1 MTFVQ
6 RNRLRAA
13 LAVLLAAVSVLVLLT
28 RLHYAPVLAQL
39 AALQLDNQA
48 SAAIN
53 DAVQDTL
60 TAEEI
65 TYDKLVELEKDTQGN
80 VTAVRSN
87 VNRFRTAL
95 TARIDENLADLS
107 VEELGIPVGSV
118 VLPELFSGMG
128 PRLVV
133 RVLAVRTS
141 DAAFRNRFSTVGIN
155 QTLHQIFIDI
165 HVTVTILSL
174 AGTQELA
181 VDVTV
186 LAAETVIV
194 GNVPSTYIGL
204 GGPEEEGT

>member
-87 VNRFRTAL
+87 VAGLNRFRTAL

-155 QTLHQIFIDI
+155 QTLH
-165 HVTVTILSL
+165 
-174 AGTQELA
+174 
-181 VDVTV
+181 
-186 LAAETVIV
+186 
-194 GNVPSTYIGL
+194 
-204 GGPEEEGT
+204 

>member
-87 VNRFRTAL
+87 VAGLNRFRTAL

-107 VEELGIPVGSV
+107 VEELGIPVGKRRAAGAV
-118 VLPELFSGMG
+118 FWHGAAAGRARAGRADLGRRVPEPLQHG
-128 PRLVV
+128 PGSTRHCTRFLSIFTLRSRSCRWPV
-133 RVLAVRTS
+133 RRS
-141 DAAFRNRFSTVGIN
+141 S
-155 QTLHQIFIDI
+155 
-165 HVTVTILSL
+165 
-174 AGTQELA
+174 
-181 VDVTV
+181 
-186 LAAETVIV
+186 
-194 GNVPSTYIGL
+194 PSM
-204 GGPEEEGT
+204 

>member
-28 RLHYAPVLAQL
+28 RLHYAP
-39 AALQLDNQA
+39 
-48 SAAIN
+48 
-53 DAVQDTL
+53 
-60 TAEEI
+60 
-65 TYDKLVELEKDTQGN
+65 
-80 VTAVRSN
+80 
-87 VNRFRTAL
+87 
-95 TARIDENLADLS
+95 
-107 VEELGIPVGSV
+107 
-118 VLPELFSGMG
+118 
-128 PRLVV
+128 
-133 RVLAVRTS
+133 VLAVRTS

>member
-1 MTFVQ
+1 M
-6 RNRLRAA
+6 RKKKLRL

-87 VNRFRTAL
+87 VAGLNRFRTAL

-128 PRLVV
+128 RGWLCACWPCGPRTP
-133 RVLAVRTS
+133 RSGTASARS
-141 DAAFRNRFSTVGIN
+141 GSTRHCTRSLLTF
-155 QTLHQIFIDI
+155 TLR
-165 HVTVTILSL
+165 SR
-174 AGTQELA
+174 
-181 VDVTV
+181 
-186 LAAETVIV
+186 
-194 GNVPSTYIGL
+194 SCR
-204 GGPEEEGT
+204 

>member
-87 VNRFRTAL
+87 VAGLNRFRTAL
-95 TARIDENLADLS
+95 R
-107 VEELGIPVGSV
+107 PGSMR
-118 VLPELFSGMG
+118 S
-128 PRLVV
+128 
-133 RVLAVRTS
+133 
-141 DAAFRNRFSTVGIN
+141 
-155 QTLHQIFIDI
+155 
-165 HVTVTILSL
+165 
-174 AGTQELA
+174 
-181 VDVTV
+181 
-186 LAAETVIV
+186 
-194 GNVPSTYIGL
+194 
-204 GGPEEEGT
+204 